1 MSGNKSFKS
10 CILAVVLGGIL
21 TPVFSFAQD
30 QTPPY
35 NPYTANFFKVFDS
48 FIPVFL
54 ILAFLYAVV
63 TIFRIRAENKIR
75 QQLIEKGIP
84 DDTLKQMLMN
94 GNQRIRLETLKWGLI
109 IGFTGIG
116 LCICQY
122 FSFGYITF
130 SIIFISI
137 SIALIIFYFISQK
150 PK

>member
-1 MSGNKSFKS
+1 MTGNKSFKPYNP
-10 CILAVVLGGIL
+10 VVLIMSLL
-21 TPVFSFAQD
+21 TPAISLAQD

-35 NPYTANFFKVFDS
+35 NPYAENFFKVFDS

-63 TIFRIRAENKIR
+63 SIFRIKAENKIR
-75 QQLIEKGIP
+75 QQLIDKGIP

-116 LCICQY
+116 LFICQY
-122 FSFGYITF
+122 LSFGYITF
-130 SIIFISI
+130 AIIFISI
-137 SIALIIFYFISQK
+137 SLALLAFYFLAQK
-150 PK
+150 

>member
-1 MSGNKSFKS
+1 MIRNKSFKS
-10 CILAVVLGGIL
+10 GILTVVLVGIL

-35 NPYTANFFKVFDS
+35 NPYAENFFKVFDS
-48 FIPVFL
+48 FTPVFL

-63 TIFRIRAENKIR
+63 SIFRIKAENKIR
-75 QQLIEKGIP
+75 QQLIDKGIP

-109 IGFTGIG
+109 IGFTGIS

-122 FSFGYITF
+122 FRFGYITF
-130 SIIFISI
+130 AIIFISI
-137 SIALIIFYFISQK
+137 SIALLIFYFLSEK
-150 PK
+150 SK